1 MTTLSDFIPE
11 ISTPR
16 LVQLV
21 WIGAGIALIGW
32 GLVSLIVPI
41 LLAAVYVVIGL
52 IVLLRTSSYARS
64 AAYALKR
71 RYPDSLGQPLDVL
84 LPAILPADVLAS
96 GELSTLP
103 ASTLPTNTSAAP
115 RA

>member
-1 MTTLSDFIPE
+1 MTTFADFIPE

-41 LLAAVYVVIGL
+41 LLAAVYVVIGA
-52 IVLLRTSSYARS
+52 IILLRTSTYARS
-64 AAYALKR
+64 AVYALKR
-71 RYPDSLGQPLDVL
+71 RYPDALGSLDVV
-84 LPAILPADVLAS
+84 LPAILPADVVAS
-96 GELSTLP
+96 GELATLP
-103 ASTLPTNTSAAP
+103 GNTPAP